1 MMNEQLDVE
10 INALR
15 AFINTPISEQTTEQI
30 SEVMALLDIYK
41 QPNEYKCPICF
52 VDKALTLYNLL
63 MKKKKTEKEYQ
74 APRYILKDK
83 VNVIFM
89 GELVNEAT
97 ITDEK
102 AEKWVKMGL
111 PLLFFKEYPKDET
124 KNVDNHE

>member
-1 MMNEQLDVE
+1 MNERLDVE

-15 AFINTPISEQTTEQI
+15 TFINTPISEQTTEQI
-30 SEVMALLDIYK
+30 SEVMALLDYYE
-41 QPNEYKCPICF
+41 QPSEYKCSICF
-52 VDKALTLYNLL
+52 VDKALMLYHLL
-63 MKKKKTEKEYQ
+63 MKKKTEKEYQ